1 MAIFFIQLFL
11 FLPIFQA
18 LSRIF
23 FKVPFSL
30 ICLSSILYRIL
41 FTKISSFL
49 SSFFFYRGLNR
60 NVYIIEFLV
69 SVNIHKV
76 YAVTEFVA
84 FYGKTVLLYL
94 LLKQFQNIFN
104 QTGASVIIGHKIILL
119 AFGSVLAQVVQFS
132 SLANW

>member
-1 MAIFFIQLFL
+1 M
-11 FLPIFQA
+11 
-18 LSRIF
+18 
-23 FKVPFSL
+23 
-30 ICLSSILYRIL
+30 
-41 FTKISSFL
+41 
-49 SSFFFYRGLNR
+49 
-60 NVYIIEFLV
+60 

-84 FYGKTVLLYL
+84 FYGRTVLLYL